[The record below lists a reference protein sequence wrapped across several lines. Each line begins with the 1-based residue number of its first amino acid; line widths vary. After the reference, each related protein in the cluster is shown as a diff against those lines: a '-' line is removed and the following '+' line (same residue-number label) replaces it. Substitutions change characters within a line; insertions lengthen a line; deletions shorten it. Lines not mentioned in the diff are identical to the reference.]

1 MIKYENINIRDSAKD
16 WIEAVKIAAEPLLSD
31 GTITENYVDKMIDTV
46 RELGAYIVISK
57 DVAIPHARPE
67 DGAERTAISLLKLK
81 NRVAFTPEKEVNTI
95 IVLASSNSDTHIQ
108 LLKSLSLLLSQKEKY
123 NALIESVDKDEIFR
137 IFNGEGVE

>member
-16 WIEAVKIAAEPLLSD
+16 WVEAVKIAAEPLLSD
-31 GTITENYVDKMIDTV
+31 GTITENYVEKMIQTV

-137 IFNGEGVE
+137 IFNGKEVE

>member
-137 IFNGEGVE
+137 IFNGEEVE